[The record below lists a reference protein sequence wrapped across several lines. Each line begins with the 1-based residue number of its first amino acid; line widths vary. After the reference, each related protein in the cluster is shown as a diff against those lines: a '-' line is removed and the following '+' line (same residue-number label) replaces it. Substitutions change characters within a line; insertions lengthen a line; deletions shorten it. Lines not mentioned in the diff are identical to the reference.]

1 MTNLGTGFSSQS
13 EIEGAAAKPASSSG
27 KERERD
33 RWVRKSWPGLS
44 WFSCKAYF
52 RDVFHVLICDLGI
65 VWLSWVFLY
74 FGLGFL
80 RRRDAGVTFSCY
92 RMKIASFP
100 LLLKSYFGSGIL
112 PLSHITLY
120 WPQHNPWGPT
130 LVIGFILDIEPLT
143 GHPWTLPSSQFLTP
157 LTANPSNPF
166 LSHWEVRMLGED
178 RPCRAPGR
186 GHQSLQST
194 STVTGWVREF
204 KVQLLRPR
212 AELGIWFLLPLTLSL
227 V

>member
-1 MTNLGTGFSSQS
+1 MKSREPRRSQQVPQERRERGTGEWGNHGQGSPGSHAKLISEMCFMFSSVT
-13 EIEGAAAKPASSSG
+13 
-27 KERERD
+27 
-33 RWVRKSWPGLS
+33 WGL
-44 WFSCKAYF
+44 FGCRGF
-52 RDVFHVLICDLGI
+52 
-65 VWLSWVFLY
+65 FLY

-80 RRRDAGVTFSCY
+80 RRRDARVTFSCY

-120 WPQHNPWGPT
+120 WPQHNPWGPP
-130 LVIGFILDIEPLT
+130 LVTGFILDIEPLT

-186 GHQSLQST
+186 GHRSLQST